1 MGIVTSGLQKK
12 IYKGFQVFEETI
24 IVILSIV
31 IVFIIILSVIRV
43 FGQFYHILIDSVMKP
58 KEVEFSDYQDLFGK
72 LITVFIS
79 LEFLS
84 SVLKILNR
92 PQIKTLVQDVSL
104 ITALAVFRKL
114 IIADYNKTDL
124 DSYLVLG
131 GLIIATGVFYF
142 LVHNIGNK
150 SFFKP

>member
-1 MGIVTSGLQKK
+1 MGIVTSELQKK
-12 IYKGFQVFEETI
+12 IFKGFQIFEETI

-31 IVFIIILSVIRV
+31 IIFIIILSVIRV

-58 KEVEFSDYQDLFGK
+58 QEVEFSDYQDLFGK

-84 SVLKILNR
+84 SVLKILKR

-104 ITALAVFRKL
+104 ITALAIFRKL

-142 LVHNIGNK
+142 LVHKIGNK
-150 SFFKP
+150 IFF

>member
-1 MGIVTSGLQKK
+1 MGLVTSSLQKK
-12 IYKGFQVFEETI
+12 IFKGFQIFEETI
-24 IVILSIV
+24 IVILSVV

-43 FGQFYHILIDSVMKP
+43 FGQFYHIFINNVMTH
-58 KEVEFSDYQDLFGK
+58 KEVKFSDYQDLFGK

-104 ITALAVFRKL
+104 ITALAIFRKL
-114 IIADYNKTDL
+114 IIADYNKNDL

-131 GLIIATGVFYF
+131 GLIIATGIFYF
-142 LVHNIGNK
+142 LVNKVDSK
-150 SFFKP
+150 SFLKP

>member
-1 MGIVTSGLQKK
+1 MGVVASGLQTK
-12 IYKGFQVFEETI
+12 IFQVFRIFEETI
-24 IVILSIV
+24 IVILFV
-31 IVFIIILSVIRV
+31 VMVFIIILSVIRV
-43 FGQFYHILIDSVMKP
+43 FGQFYHIFIDNVVTP

-84 SVLKILNR
+84 SVLKILKR

-104 ITALAVFRKL
+104 ITALALFRKL
-114 IIADYNKTDL
+114 IIADYNKNDL

-131 GLIIATGVFYF
+131 GLIIATGIFYF
-142 LVHNIGNK
+142 LVNKVDSK
-150 SFFKP
+150 SFLKP

>member
-1 MGIVTSGLQKK
+1 MGLVTSSLQKK
-12 IYKGFQVFEETI
+12 IFKGFQIFEETI
-24 IVILSIV
+24 IGILSVV

-43 FGQFYHILIDSVMKP
+43 FGQFYHIFINNVMTP
-58 KEVEFSDYQDLFGK
+58 KEVKFSDYQDLFGK

-104 ITALAVFRKL
+104 ITALAIFRKL
-114 IIADYNKTDL
+114 IIADYNKNDL

-131 GLIIATGVFYF
+131 GLIIATGIFYF
-142 LVHNIGNK
+142 LVNKVDSK
-150 SFFKP
+150 SFLKP

>member
-1 MGIVTSGLQKK
+1 MGIVTSNLQKR
-12 IYKGFQVFEETI
+12 IFKGFQVFEETI
-24 IVILSIV
+24 IVILSVV

-43 FGQFYHILIDSVMKP
+43 FGQFYHILIDSVMRP
-58 KEVEFSDYQDLFGK
+58 EEVEFSDYQDLFGK

-92 PQIKTLVQDVSL
+92 PQIKTLVQDVAL
-104 ITALAVFRKL
+104 ITALAIFRKL

-131 GLIIATGVFYF
+131 GLIIATGIFYF
-142 LVHNIGNK
+142 LVHKVGSK
-150 SFFKP
+150 TFF

>member
-1 MGIVTSGLQKK
+1 MGIVTSELQKK
-12 IYKGFQVFEETI
+12 IYKGFQIFEETI

-31 IVFIIILSVIRV
+31 IIFIIILSVIRV

-58 KEVEFSDYQDLFGK
+58 QEVEFSDYQDLFGK

-84 SVLKILNR
+84 SVLKILKR

-104 ITALAVFRKL
+104 ITALAIFRKL

-142 LVHNIGNK
+142 LVHKIGNK
-150 SFFKP
+150 FFL

>member
-1 MGIVTSGLQKK
+1 MGVVASGLQTK
-12 IYKGFQVFEETI
+12 IFQVFRIFEENI
-24 IVILSIV
+24 IVILSV
-31 IVFIIILSVIRV
+31 VTVFIIILSVIRV
-43 FGQFYHILIDSVMKP
+43 FGQFYHIFIDNVVTP

-84 SVLKILNR
+84 SVLKILKR

-104 ITALAVFRKL
+104 ITALALFRKL
-114 IIADYNKTDL
+114 IIADYNKNDL

-131 GLIIATGVFYF
+131 GLIIATGIFYF
-142 LVHNIGNK
+142 LVNKVDSK
-150 SFFKP
+150 SFLKP